1 MRLSIEDLI
10 LMAIA
15 SGTLALVITRSSLT
29 KSMRHSMIGAPLKL
43 DELFNC
49 PWCMGFWTA
58 LPAAIAS
65 GGAVGAILVNW
76 LIITGLSG
84 LYMGFMMKLWLFRED
99 ELEDMRELLRE
110 TRDALALAAT
120 GRIILTPE
128 QQAAAHDHSIG
139 GE

>member
-1 MRLSIEDLI
+1 MHRGGIEDLC
-10 LMAIA
+10 LMAVA

-29 KSMRHSMIGAPLKL
+29 KSMRHAMIGAPLKL

-58 LPAAIAS
+58 LPAAIAI
-65 GGAVGAILVNW
+65 GGPVGAIIINW

-99 ELEDMRELLRE
+99 ELEEMRELLRE
-110 TRDALALAAT
+110 AKNEITRLGAQ
-120 GRIILTPE
+120 R
-128 QQAAAHDHSIG
+128 
-139 GE
+139 